1 MKAGTAAVCGVV
13 LICVFIGVYGWL
25 AIRHIDTAQF
35 LYVFG
40 TIISVNTG
48 ILFNIVKTSKIQEKV
63 EAIQESTNGTLEK
76 LLDKVD
82 TQQGTISDQKDT
94 IATRDSTIAEGVK
107 KSAN

>member
-48 ILFNIVKTSKIQEKV
+48 ILFNIVKTSKIEEKV
-63 EAIQESTNGTLEK
+63 ETIQQQTNGTLTK
-76 LLDKVD
+76 LMDKVENQN
-82 TQQGTISDQKDT
+82 TTISDQKAT
-94 IATRDSTIAEGVK
+94 IDDRDHTIAEGVK
-107 KSAN
+107 K